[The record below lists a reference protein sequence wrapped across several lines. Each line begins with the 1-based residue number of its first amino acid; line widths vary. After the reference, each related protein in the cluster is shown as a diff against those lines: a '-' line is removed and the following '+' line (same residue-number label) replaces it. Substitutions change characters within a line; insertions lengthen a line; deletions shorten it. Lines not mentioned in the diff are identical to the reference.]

1 MIPDCSSH
9 QAELPTERESRDV
22 LHEDEPLPGSV
33 RPENEALL
41 IRQEVLGT
49 ALVPEMQRAQRRAIS
64 GLMFFLS
71 VVGFI
76 FILVIHSVKAQSYNG
91 AGSSGAGSGG
101 GGGGGGSAEA
111 EEGNHSKNHRPA
123 RSYIRSSH
131 PPLEDLMHE
140 VDKEAELPAEP
151 PVWSSEVIRGNQRQS
166 ELPAEP
172 PVWSS
177 EVIRGNQRQ
186 SELPA
191 EPPVWSTRCH
201 LPRGLELPAESSV
214 WSTRP
219 RSPKTAIGVI
229 ATDGLSLRLIPTDC
243 LPHQVSCSTSPAD
256 AWVTPRAEARA
267 PGGATS
273 AARRGGSRSLQ
284 V

>member
-76 FILVIHSVKAQSYNG
+76 FILVIHSVKAQSYHG

-111 EEGNHSKNHRPA
+111 EEGCHSKNHRPA

-140 VDKEAELPAEP
+140 VDKEA
-151 PVWSSEVIRGNQRQS
+151 
-166 ELPAEP
+166 
-172 PVWSS
+172 
-177 EVIRGNQRQ
+177 
-186 SELPA
+186 ELPA

-229 ATDGLSLRLIPTDC
+229 ATDDHWCPLIASLIMVDSATITEDC
-243 LPHQVSCSTSPAD
+243 D
-256 AWVTPRAEARA
+256 
-267 PGGATS
+267 
-273 AARRGGSRSLQ
+273 RGDCH
-284 V
+284 

>member
-33 RPENEALL
+33 RPENEALQ
-41 IRQEVLGT
+41 IRQEMLGT

-91 AGSSGAGSGG
+91 AGSSGAGSGAG
-101 GGGGGGSAEA
+101 SGGGGGGSAEA
-111 EEGNHSKNHRPA
+111 EEGCHSKNHRPA

-140 VDKEAELPAEP
+140 VDKEA
-151 PVWSSEVIRGNQRQS
+151 
-166 ELPAEP
+166 
-172 PVWSS
+172 
-177 EVIRGNQRQ
+177 
-186 SELPA
+186 ELPA

>member
-49 ALVPEMQRAQRRAIS
+49 ALVPKMQRAQRRAIS

-151 PVWSSEVIRGNQRQS
+151 PVWS
-166 ELPAEP
+166 
-172 PVWSS
+172 
-177 EVIRGNQRQ
+177 
-186 SELPA
+186 
-191 EPPVWSTRCH
+191 TRCH

>member
-172 PVWSS
+172 PVWS
-177 EVIRGNQRQ
+177 
-186 SELPA
+186 
-191 EPPVWSTRCH
+191 TRCH